1 MSRKFLILLLL
12 LAIMAGTVSAQR
24 GKRAIKRI
32 DREVQETVF
41 IPKGTWMVGGT
52 VSYSEHDES
61 NLNFL
66 VIKMDNSIFIFH
78 FLENLEVCASFIVWL
93 C

>member
-1 MSRKFLILLLL
+1 
-12 LAIMAGTVSAQR
+12 MAGTVSAQR

-66 VIKMDNSIFIFH
+66 VIKD
-78 FLENLEVCASFIVWL
+78 LEGKGYNLSVIHI
-93 C
+93 